1 MIKQNDSYY
10 IFKLTGYVQV
20 LSKFCAGFVLVL
32 SRLCPSFVQVLSRFC
47 PSFVQVL
54 SRFCPSFVQVLSKFC
69 PGFVQVLSRFCP
81 SVVRVFHDK
90 SNTKY
95 SYGNKQES
103 ARKSI
108 HCPRSLSI
116 LNCFVRTAMIYSFN

>member
-1 MIKQNDSYY
+1 MIKQNDSDY

-20 LSKFCAGFVLVL
+20 LSKFCAGFVQVL

-54 SRFCPSFVQVLSKFC
+54 PGFVQVISKFC
-69 PGFVQVLSRFCP
+69 PGYIQVLSRFCP
-81 SVVRVFHDK
+81 SVVRIFHDK

-116 LNCFVRTAMIYSFN
+116 LNCFVPTAMIYSFN

>member
-1 MIKQNDSYY
+1 MVLTRLKPSCPKHLGWTKLDKTSKFNSYSS
-10 IFKLTGYVQV
+10 LTV
-20 LSKFCAGFVLVL
+20 LSKFCPSYIQVL
-32 SRLCPSFVQVLSRFC
+32 SRFCPSFVQILSKLYPSFVQVLSRFC

-54 SRFCPSFVQVLSKFC
+54 S
-69 PGFVQVLSRFCP
+69 

-95 SYGNKQES
+95 SYGNKQAL

-116 LNCFVRTAMIYSFN
+116 LNCFVPTAMIYSFH